1 MKNIKLCLIGQ
12 TVIYS
17 PQVPEVSPFQ
27 NRNVNAPGSRYAQ
40 IYGHQ
45 VTTAVQRIV
54 RKIIYD
60 AAPQQYFD
68 LKILGMMAPK
78 MINSD
83 EWFYHEMTFGRDPI
97 ILGVVAVGQFP
108 GGLTQYNNVPIAN
121 INAIANDMILVFPD
135 NSRAT
140 TSNVN
145 AGAGTCT
152 LTAPTNA
159 TLSAIAAGPQ
169 GTTVFANLAPVEA
182 DGANAISQYYR
193 IETVERSNF
202 IQMFVKAQRWGKME
216 WEKYRRAGT
225 LDNFLAMQ
233 KKRMQDQFRIDL
245 SNSYWNGAQ
254 GEVTLAN
261 GQVAKTTGGI
271 YPSMVNA
278 GSANT
283 QVSLSNLPQALEEL
297 ALDTE
302 FKVYGAKRFL
312 YGANRSIHYLCQQYK
327 RSLTRY
333 APNDEIA
340 KLELKMIDIG
350 STQIVLVPIK
360 RFEEPSCFPASW
372 RSRLILVDQAS
383 IQPCYFLPEE
393 FGETLARVNQG
404 TLQNFTDTW
413 MTATFGIEFYNPLG
427 CGWID
432 ITDLP

>member
-1 MKNIKLCLIGQ
+1 MKKIILALIGQ
-12 TVIYS
+12 TVLYS
-17 PQVPEVSPFQ
+17 PQVPETSPFQ

-40 IYGHQ
+40 LYGHQ
-45 VTTAVQRIV
+45 VTTAVQRVV

-97 ILGVVAVGQFP
+97 IISSN
-108 GGLTQYNNVPIAN
+108 GGIASGATQTIPIAN
-121 INAIANDMILVFPD
+121 LNAVSTDMILVYPD
-135 NSRAT
+135 NTRG
-140 TSNVN
+140 NVTAIN
-145 AGAGTCT
+145 TGAGTIT
-152 LTAPTNA
+152 VTAPTNNVL
-159 TLSAIAAGPQ
+159 TAIPAGAQ
-169 GTTVFANLAPVEA
+169 GSTVFSNLSPVEA
-182 DGANAISQYYR
+182 DGANSISQYYR
-193 IETVERSNF
+193 IETVERTNF
-202 IQMFVKAQRWGKME
+202 IQMLVKAQRWGKME

-245 SNSYWNGAQ
+245 SNVYWNGQ
-254 GEVTLAN
+254 MGEVTLAS
-261 GQVAKTTGGI
+261 GQKAKTTGGI
-271 YPSMVNA
+271 FPIMQNA

-283 QVSLSNLPQALEEL
+283 QVSLANLPQALEEL

-302 FKVYGAKRFL
+302 FKTYGSRRFL
-312 YGANRSIHYLCQQYK
+312 YGANRAIHYLSQQYK
-327 RSLTRY
+327 RQLTRY
-333 APNDEIA
+333 APNDEVA

-360 RFEEPSCFPASW
+360 RFEEPSCFPSSW

-404 TLQNFTDTW
+404 TLQNYVDTW